1 MEYNAL
7 HLIYE
12 THFIASVKQTFQ
24 VRQRRKFIT
33 ATLLKTFI
41 IFPVA
46 LFSQLRH
53 FGNLAVVALTKIN
66 MQCGRCSLW
75 PAAHVKRTV
84 NFNFKTSGLVLIKRH
99 SSGV

>member
-24 VRQRRKFIT
+24 VRQRRKCIT

-41 IFPVA
+41 IF
-46 LFSQLRH
+46 LRH
-53 FGNLAVVALTKIN
+53 FGNLAVVALTKID